1 MNRPRMIIETLCI
14 KLIKRIANSKISVT
28 SCWIVHKFEKYTY
41 ALLTIY
47 CKVCRVIE
55 FSMRRF
61 QFIRTVCVVR
71 WFIIDGGCR
80 DSHMMGN
87 ELVRVDIHT
96 KFARSSGVLMTSRA
110 PALPDAARHRALNNA
125 TRSQVPTSRR
135 RCVCGAAA
143 NKLSTRV
150 DDPLP
155 WQYARLD
162 FLLNYTTE

>member
-41 ALLTIY
+41 ALLTTAK
-47 CKVCRVIE
+47 CVVLLNSACDGFNSSE
-55 FSMRRF
+55 
-61 QFIRTVCVVR
+61 QCVVR